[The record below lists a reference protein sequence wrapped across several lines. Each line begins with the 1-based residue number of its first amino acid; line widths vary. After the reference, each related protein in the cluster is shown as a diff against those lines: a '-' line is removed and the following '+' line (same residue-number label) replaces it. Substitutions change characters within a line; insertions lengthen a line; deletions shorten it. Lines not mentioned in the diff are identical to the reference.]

1 MFSKIFSQ
9 KRKVFRFKRSP
20 SVKNFALEGKI
31 VISYCGEHDTINLF
45 FSFRGYQEKFIR
57 WNYEIFKNPCLE
69 KLITKC
75 QKYRYEEPVD
85 FDLMEKCQEGELL
98 QSCDKNSKFCCDCQK
113 QYECSRY
120 EQLKKADLS
129 PYCLIATFLQS
140 CNRSSYLLCDCSGWE
155 CFSEEKTLCE
165 PCLFDKDMY
174 TFSDD
179 FLKLN
184 KSSRISKI
192 FHNFV
197 LFYRIQNYWN
207 SVNKRVVDD
216 YFELFDAEKHYL
228 FKHF

>member
-1 MFSKIFSQ
+1 MLLWKEKLSSH
-9 KRKVFRFKRSP
+9 
-20 SVKNFALEGKI
+20 I
-31 VISYCGEHDTINLF
+31 VVDTILLICFFLLEDTKKNLLGGTMK
-45 FSFRGYQEKFIR
+45 SLKILVL
-57 WNYEIFKNPCLE
+57 K

-75 QKYRYEEPVD
+75 QKYKYEEPID
-85 FDLMEKCQEGELL
+85 FDLLEKCQEGELL
-98 QSCDKNSKFCCDCQK
+98 QSCDKTSKFCCDCQK

-140 CNRSSYLLCDCSGWE
+140 CNRSSYLLCDCPGWE

-165 PCLFDKDMY
+165 PCLCAKDMY

-184 KSSRISKI
+184 KSLRISKI

-197 LFYRIQNYWN
+197 LFHRIQNYWN

-216 YFELFDAEKHYL
+216 YFELFDVEKHYL
-228 FKHF
+228 CKHF